1 MPRIRLVAG
10 VAATAL
16 LLNGGAVAQ
25 SQQTTGPVATYWV
38 TAQTSSGMP
47 AMGAGGANPMAM
59 MAAMADGGGAKHSLF
74 LQLQSSMTASG
85 TPRAAHE
92 PPAALRAGASLPLA
106 VATRSAGSD
115 EDESWE
121 RPDGDAPRMLI
132 YFGCGE
138 AAGRSQPVIVD
149 LRSNDSARQLASL
162 MAGQRVERQRGP
174 SAGAGRTYAEWPNAR
189 ARSNVSAESSLVGDH
204 LVRGNYTPDIR
215 FSLNAQQ
222 DFLAPLQLTG
232 VDGTGP
238 HRLGWNSI
246 AGARAYLAYTFGEN
260 RAGDIVVW
268 SSSAVASMPMA
279 LPELL
284 SPTERERLLRSRVL
298 LPASTTQCA
307 IPTAVT
313 EAAPESMLRVVA
325 YGDEVNISYPERPAD
340 RSQPWNIQY
349 AVKVRYG
356 SSIGTVLG
364 MDMSEEDGD
373 SGEARRGL
381 NPVDALPIPGAGLV
395 GSLLGGLR
403 RRN

>member
-1 MPRIRLVAG
+1 MHRIRLVGG
-10 VAATAL
+10 VAAAAL
-16 LLNGGAVAQ
+16 LFNGAATAQ
-25 SQQTTGPVATYWV
+25 SQQVTGPVATYWM

-47 AMGAGGANPMAM
+47 AMGPGGANPMAIM
-59 MAAMADGGGAKHSLF
+59 SAMAGGTGPKHSLF
-74 LQLQSSMTASG
+74 LQLQSSMAASG
-85 TPRAAHE
+85 APRAAHE
-92 PPAALRAGASLPLA
+92 PPAALRAGNSLPLA
-106 VATRSAGSD
+106 VATRSEGSD
-115 EDESWE
+115 EDQSWE

-138 AAGRSQPVIVD
+138 TAGRNQPVVID
-149 LRSNDSARQLASL
+149 LRSNDSARQLAAL
-162 MAGQRVERQRGP
+162 MAEQRVERQRGP

-204 LVRGNYTPDIR
+204 VVKGSYTPDIR
-215 FSLNAQQ
+215 FSLTAEQ

-260 RAGDIVVW
+260 RAGDMVVW

-284 SPTERERLLRSRVL
+284 APSERERLLRQRVL

-307 IPTAVT
+307 IPSAVT
-313 EAAPESMLRVVA
+313 EAAPESMLRVIA
-325 YGDEVNISYPERPAD
+325 YGDEVNVSYPERPAD

-356 SSIGTVLG
+356 SSAGAMLG
-364 MDMSEEDGD
+364 MEMDEEDGV
-373 SGEARRGL
+373 EAEGRPGV
-381 NPVDALPIPGAGLV
+381 NPLDALPIPGAGLI
-395 GSLLGGLR
+395 GSLLGGR